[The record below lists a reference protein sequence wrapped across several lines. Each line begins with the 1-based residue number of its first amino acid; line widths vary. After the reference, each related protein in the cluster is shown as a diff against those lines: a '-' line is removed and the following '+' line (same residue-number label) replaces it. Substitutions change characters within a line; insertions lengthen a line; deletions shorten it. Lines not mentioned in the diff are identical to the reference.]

1 MLLAP
6 IVDGLSEDLKR
17 AAALGGEDIRQ
28 AAEMLVDA
36 LGPAV
41 RLRILDALQQAGEEL
56 TASLPGATV
65 EMQLQGRDPVLTMS
79 FSRGTAPGAA
89 EEAAASG
96 GDAEMARLT
105 LRLPE
110 GLKNQVERAAGNAGV
125 SINTWLVEAAAQA
138 LSLRLPPAPR
148 RGAKRMTGFVRG

>member
-6 IVDGLSEDLKR
+6 IVDGLSEDLKKS
-17 AAALGGEDIRQ
+17 AALGGEEIRQ

-41 RLRILDALQQAGEEL
+41 RLRILDALEQAGEEL
-56 TASLPGATV
+56 TASFPGAQV
-65 EMQLQGRDPVLTMS
+65 EMHLQGRDPVLTLS
-79 FSRGTAPGAA
+79 LGRGSGAGGH
-89 EEAAASG
+89 EDLSG
-96 GDAEMARLT
+96 GSGTDAEMARLT

-110 GLKNQVERAAGNAGV
+110 GLKNQVERAASNAGV
-125 SINTWLVEAAAQA
+125 SINTWLVDAAAQA
-138 LSLRLPPAPR
+138 LRLPPASR

>member
-17 AAALGGEDIRQ
+17 SAAVGGDEIRQ

-41 RLRILDALQQAGEEL
+41 RLRILDALEQASEEL
-56 TASLPGATV
+56 TASFPGAQV
-65 EMQLQGRDPVLTMS
+65 EMHLQGRDPVLTLS
-79 FSRGTAPGAA
+79 LGRGPGTGSHEDVGGGSA
-89 EEAAASG
+89 
-96 GDAEMARLT
+96 GDAETARLT

-110 GLKNQVERAAGNAGV
+110 GLKNQVERAATNAGV
-125 SINTWLVEAAAQA
+125 SINTWLVDAAAQA
-138 LSLRLPPAPR
+138 LRLPPASR